1 MARLPSPSHLMTALC
16 CHRYVQA
23 DGSKPVLAGDTGAR
37 RAVAFDNL
45 LAMRAVALDGV
56 GVATAARY
64 FIGAEL
70 NHAHFRMQGFGA
82 FDRAFD
88 VGCLE
93 AEHNVIVSVSL
104 INSD

>member
-1 MARLPSPSHLMTALC
+1 MK
-16 CHRYVQA
+16 A
-23 DGSKPVLAGDTGAR
+23 DGSKPVLAGYIRTC

-56 GVATAARY
+56 RVARASRY

-70 NHAHFRMQGFGA
+70 DHLDKRVQGFGA

-93 AEHNVIVSVSL
+93 AKHNVIVSVSL
-104 INSD
+104 ISSD

>member
-1 MARLPSPSHLMTALC
+1 MLARNARTC
-16 CHRYVQA
+16 CA
-23 DGSKPVLAGDTGAR
+23 I
-37 RAVAFDNL
+37 AFDDL

-56 GVATAARY
+56 RVATASRY

-70 NHAHFRMQGFGA
+70 DHLNFRVQGFGA

-93 AEHNVIVSVSL
+93 AKHNVIVSVSC
-104 INSD
+104 SVADK